1 MRLTKE
7 EFKRIRPIEWV
18 VRDVGG
24 QMYNVP
30 INQTFTKLFWLD
42 FMRNVFAPKF
52 KQQNGITAIATFDL
66 ERMVM
71 LTDDLELELPTPLET
86 AMYYANNAD
95 KLPINFMIPVLQIVP
110 FALALMMLCV
120 LLVVAIFVRPRDNS
134 TYRLI

>member
-1 MRLTKE
+1 
-7 EFKRIRPIEWV
+7 
-18 VRDVGG
+18 
-24 QMYNVP
+24 MYNVP

-86 AMYYANNAD
+86 AMYYANNANR
-95 KLPINFMIPVLQIVP
+95 LPLNFMLPVMQIVP

-120 LLVVAIFVRPRDNS
+120 LLVVAMFVRPRDNS
-134 TYRLI
+134 AYRLI